1 MITYIVFVIIT
12 YIMFCTN
19 RIEFYIFDR
28 KTKIVEDIDDDLYNI
43 VAIILS
49 LLWPYTY
56 IKVIIERI
64 KINE

>member
-64 KINE
+64 KING